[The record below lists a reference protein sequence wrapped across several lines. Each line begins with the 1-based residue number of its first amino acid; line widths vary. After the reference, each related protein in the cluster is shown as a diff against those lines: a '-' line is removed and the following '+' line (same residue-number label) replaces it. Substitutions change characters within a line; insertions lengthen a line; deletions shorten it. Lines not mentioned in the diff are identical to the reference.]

1 MVGFTFYSE
10 NRTCPY
16 ILAGLRG
23 KVWGLI
29 LPFTPVLDIIFFA
42 NLQAWLRSPS
52 DVYPHIMCF
61 GIPCFIICISTT
73 QSFPQ
78 GSMYVWLCVTHC
90 QAYGA
95 LSINTVIM
103 MNEGILDH
111 LEFIS
116 SVMVNFS
123 VLRGPMTPCLF
134 PVLPDGATSSSACC
148 EHILVVKNWDPNPSK
163 GRATEAYPCQFT
175 LCSTKFPFCSPWE
188 WLP

>member
-10 NRTCPY
+10 NRTRPY
-16 ILAGLRG
+16 ILAGLRERY
-23 KVWGLI
+23 KSLRI
-29 LPFTPVLDIIFFA
+29 NTSFHSCPRHPVFLA
-42 NLQAWLRSPS
+42 NLQAWFRSPS

-61 GIPCFIICISTT
+61 GIPCFIICISTV

-95 LSINTVIM
+95 LSTNTVIM
-103 MNEGILDH
+103 MNDGILDH

-148 EHILVVKNWDPNPSK
+148 EHILVVKN
-163 GRATEAYPCQFT
+163 
-175 LCSTKFPFCSPWE
+175 
-188 WLP
+188 

>member
-1 MVGFTFYSE
+1 MVFWIRVTKAKVLGSGWI
-10 NRTCPY
+10 Y
-16 ILAGLRG
+16 ILLRKQDLPIHSGRVEG
-23 KVWGLI
+23 KSLRI
-29 LPFTPVLDIIFFA
+29 NTSFHSCPRHPVFLA
-42 NLQAWLRSPS
+42 NLQAWFRSPS

-61 GIPCFIICISTT
+61 GIPCFIICISTV

-95 LSINTVIM
+95 LSTNTVIM
-103 MNEGILDH
+103 MNDGILDD

-148 EHILVVKNWDPNPSK
+148 EHILVVKN
-163 GRATEAYPCQFT
+163 
-175 LCSTKFPFCSPWE
+175 
-188 WLP
+188 